1 MKILLAQ
8 CSPKVGDLAGNTT
21 MIIEAMKQAYDDG
34 CDLIVFPELALTAYP
49 PEDLLLLP
57 SFMAAVDRMLSKIQQ
72 ASEYIAVLLGFPC
85 VDGDELYNSL
95 ALFHRRSCVFRYHK
109 QQLPNYGV
117 FDERRYFSSGAINQ
131 ALSFSLH
138 GQRIG
143 VAICEDLWH
152 PDFVARMKQH
162 TVDLWLSI
170 NASPFHIGKAEQRQQ
185 LLQLRAQEMACPI
198 AYVNCVG
205 GQDELVFDGGSQLA
219 LPDGRLF
226 RTSHFSTSYWPI
238 ELDGSQV
245 LASSEA
251 MMEPLAQLHQ
261 VLVCGIRDYVR
272 NNHAKRV
279 VLGLSG
285 GIDSALSAVLAVDAL
300 GADAVLGVLLPSHFS
315 SDHSIQDAESLA
327 RNLGIEYCTLPI
339 APVVEVT
346 EDSLQPLFEAWG
358 HEGRDVCEENIQ
370 ARSRGL
376 LLMAIANKTGRMLLT
391 TGNKSELAVGYATLY
406 GDMCGAF
413 STLKDVYKTQVFA
426 LSRWLNEQ
434 SIASG
439 QGIRIPKNSIEKP
452 PSAEL
457 SPNQV
462 DADSLP
468 DYEQL
473 DAMLYALIEQH
484 QSVEDLV
491 QQGFDEAEVVRIER
505 LLHQVEFKRRQSPP
519 GVKVTTCAF
528 GRDRR
533 FPMTHQFRS
542 SQYRDS

>member
-21 MIIEAMKQAYDDG
+21 MIIEAMMQAHADG
-34 CDLIVFPELALTAYP
+34 CDLIVFPELILTGYP

-57 SFMAAVDRMLSKIQQ
+57 SFMVAVRSMLAKIQQ
-72 ASEYIAVLLGFPC
+72 ASEHIAVLLGFPC
-85 VDGDELYNSL
+85 ADGDELYNSL
-95 ALFHRRSCVFRYHK
+95 AVFHRRSCLFQYHK

-117 FDERRYFSSGAINQ
+117 FDERRYFSRGSTSQ
-131 ALSFSLH
+131 PLTFCLH
-138 GQRIG
+138 QQRIG

-152 PDFVARMKQH
+152 PDFVERMKQQ

-170 NASPFHIGKAEQRQQ
+170 NASPFHIGKAEQREA
-185 LLQLRAQEMACPI
+185 LVQLRAQQMACPVS
-198 AYVNCVG
+198 YVNCVG
-205 GQDELVFDGGSQLA
+205 GQDELVFDGGTQLA
-219 LPDGRLF
+219 LPDGQVF
-226 RTSHFSTSYWPI
+226 RTTHFSTSYWPI
-238 ELDGSQV
+238 ELQDSHIV
-245 LASSEA
+245 ASSEA

-261 VLVCGIRDYVR
+261 ALVCGIRDYVR
-272 NNHAKRV
+272 NNHGARV

-285 GIDSALSAVLAVDAL
+285 GIDSALTAVLAVDAL
-300 GADAVLGVLLPSHFS
+300 GADAVLGVLLPSLFS
-315 SDHSIQDAESLA
+315 SDHSVHDAEVLA
-327 RNLGIEYCTLPI
+327 RNLGIECCTLPV
-339 APVVEVT
+339 ASLVESA
-346 EDSLQPLFEAWG
+346 EQSLQPLFDAWG
-358 HEGRDVCEENIQ
+358 YVGRDVCEENIQ

-413 STLKDVYKTQVFA
+413 SALKDVYKTQVFA
-426 LSRWLNEQ
+426 LSQWLNEQ
-434 SIASG
+434 AVADGKS
-439 QGIRIPKNSIEKP
+439 IRIPQNTIDKP

-468 DYEQL
+468 DYDVL
-473 DAMLYALIEQH
+473 DAMLYGMIEQH
-484 QSVEDLV
+484 QSVADLIE
-491 QQGFDEAEVVRIER
+491 QGFDRAELSRIER

-542 SQYRDS
+542 GQWVDD